1 MKFGMWP
8 FDNCSVVTK
17 LRINCTTLS
26 LSKKNISGCGAVRL
40 AYSADSGMVARMKH
54 FVYILWSERLGRYY
68 CGESGDVEKR
78 LTVHNN
84 CGYKY
89 TTKGIP
95 WVMIRVFEVADRSEA
110 RLLER
115 KIKKRGIKRFLEGIE

>member
-1 MKFGMWP
+1 MALRQLIRCHKAQDKLHHIKF
-8 FDNCSVVTK
+8 
-17 LRINCTTLS
+17 I
-26 LSKKNISGCGAVRL
+26 KKNISGCGAVRL

-115 KIKKRGIKRFLEGIE
+115 KIKKRGIKRFLEAIE